1 MAVRLTFATPFARL
15 AASALISAGLL
26 VVLVQVWS
34 SLSQVKENLVTDW
47 WEAPGL
53 AAESAPDSKGALP

>member
-1 MAVRLTFATPFARL
+1 MRLTFETPFARL

-26 VVLVQVWS
+26 VMLVQGWS
-34 SLSQVKENLVTDW
+34 SLSEVKENLVTDW

-53 AAESAPDSKGALP
+53 SAEPAQDAARALP